1 MSKNKSL
8 MILLT
13 VLLIGFFTLFF
24 VLLTGR
30 KEQIKMP
37 FEREDILMIS
47 LKGISENT
55 INKEKI
61 MKIEEEI
68 DEIWNFIKS
77 LEKTKKYSSEEQVGG
92 AVYSME
98 ITLLDQSV
106 HKIIFYQNRAV
117 GNALF
122 YLLDIEGEKITAIST
137 INLGDLTYDK
147 NSSGKE

>member
-13 VLLIGFFTLFF
+13 VLLIGFFALFF

-61 MKIEEEI
+61 MKSKEEI
-68 DEIWNFIKS
+68 DEIWIFIES
-77 LEKTKKYSSEEQVGG
+77 LEKTKKYSSEEQAGG

-106 HKIIFYQNRAV
+106 CKIIFCQNRAV

-122 YLLDIEGEKITAIST
+122 YLLDIEGEKINAIST

>member
-1 MSKNKSL
+1 

-13 VLLIGFFTLFF
+13 VILIGFLILFF
-24 VLLTGR
+24 CASNGK
-30 KEQIKMP
+30 KEQIKLP
-37 FEREDILMIS
+37 FEREDVVMIS

-61 MKIEEEI
+61 MKSEAEI

-77 LEKTKKYSSEEQVGG
+77 LEKTKNYSSEEQAGG

-98 ITLLDQSV
+98 IILLDQSV
-106 HKIIFYQNRAV
+106 YKIIFNKDRAV
-117 GNALF
+117 ENALF

-137 INLGDLTYDK
+137 INLGDLVYSK
-147 NSSGKE
+147 NSGGME

>member
-1 MSKNKSL
+1 MQYLNCIFYL
-8 MILLT
+8 FL
-13 VLLIGFFTLFF
+13 TLFF

-61 MKIEEEI
+61 MKSEEEI

-77 LEKTKKYSSEEQVGG
+77 LEKTKKY
-92 AVYSME
+92 Y
-98 ITLLDQSV
+98 
-106 HKIIFYQNRAV
+106 
-117 GNALF
+117 
-122 YLLDIEGEKITAIST
+122 
-137 INLGDLTYDK
+137 
-147 NSSGKE
+147 